1 MRKLG
6 TRLTFGMAAAAIG
19 LTGLSGCGSLDGTEI
34 VATIDG
40 EEVTLGLA
48 SYLARVG
55 QAQTQSYYDMMAQ
68 SYGVDMGSGG
78 FWDEEGESGKT
89 YGESTKDSVM
99 DTIREMYVLRAH
111 AEEYGVT
118 ISDEEQAQI
127 EEAAAQ
133 FMEDNSAETL
143 EALAVSEEDIITYLQ
158 LSTYRERMYDPMVA
172 DVDTEV
178 SDEEAAQTRIT
189 FVEVSTVGTE
199 TDEDGNT
206 IELTDEE
213 KAEKKDIAQ
222 QVWDKVNASE
232 DVANADMDA
241 LAKEVDEDLADNDRI
256 FTSSGEGDEVT
267 DQAIKDAVANLE
279 DGQLVPEVV
288 EGEDAYYVV
297 RLDKKYDEEATESKK
312 RVIISD
318 REEELYNDLLTEWT
332 DAADM
337 EIDNSVWRKV
347 KLTDSQPYT
356 LKTQDTTETDETT
369 DSSGD
374 TAGTDD
380 AAEEDSTG
388 TEDAAAEESA
398 GTDEA
403 EAGEDGTGTEDT
415 EASEDTAGTD
425 GTAEEEDSAAADE
438 AADTAEE
445 SAE

>member
-267 DQAIKDAVANLE
+267 DQAIKDAVADLE

-356 LKTQDTTETDETT
+356 LKTQDTTTTDEAADSAETDEAAASEDSAETDETAAGEDT
-369 DSSGD
+369 QGTDQADSSGD
-374 TAGTDD
+374 SSG
-380 AAEEDSTG
+380 AAD
-388 TEDAAAEESA
+388 
-398 GTDEA
+398 
-403 EAGEDGTGTEDT
+403 
-415 EASEDTAGTD
+415 
-425 GTAEEEDSAAADE
+425 EDSAAADE
-438 AADTAEE
+438 TAEGDGADEAADAAED